1 MNTVTTLFKKIVKL
15 LIIAIALVLLIFSIR
30 FTVFAYHANDTAKEC
45 LKSTSKITVSEI
57 SHGLYYDGPGK
68 DTALVF
74 YPGAAV
80 DFEAYA
86 PLMQKLAGR
95 GIDCFLMQMPV
106 NFAFLGTGFFHKVHD
121 SHTYDH
127 WLICGHSLGGV
138 AASMYAAKHPEEIDG
153 IVFLASYPAADLS
166 ACDFPAL
173 TLTGS
178 GDKVLNRS
186 RLTESASLLPK
197 VHTEKELP
205 GGNHAWFGSYG
216 KQKGDGRALVTHKI
230 QWVWTAKEIRR
241 FIKAH

>member
-1 MNTVTTLFKKIVKL
+1 MKTTKTLIKKVLKL
-15 LIIAIALVLLIFSIR
+15 LIIAILLAALVFSVR
-30 FTVFAYHANDTAKEC
+30 FTLFSYHADDTAKEC
-45 LKSTSKITVSEI
+45 LKSTSRISVSDI
-57 SHGLYYDGPGK
+57 PHGKFFDGPGT

-74 YPGAAV
+74 YPGGAV
-80 DFEAYA
+80 DYEAYA

-95 GIDCFLMQMPV
+95 GIDCFMMQMPV